1 MPFISLVRIGDVSP
15 EVCARVAE
23 GISRRLG
30 LACLVSGDVVELDFA
45 YDERRG
51 QHCSTR
57 LLERLRERAEGVRVL
72 GVADVDL
79 FMPVLTFVFGE
90 AILGGRAAVVS
101 LHRLR
106 QTVYGLPDEPGLTLL
121 RAEREAVH
129 ELGHTFGLVHCPD
142 YTCIMHAT
150 RSVEEIDLASG
161 GLCRACGARI
171 SEAIRGMSGNG
182 RLRQTSLETFPDSPP
197 PRRRRSIL
205 SALFPFLK
213 GQPQRV
219 APPQNPG

>member
-1 MPFISLVRIGDVSP
+1 MPFVSLVRIGEVSP
-15 EVCARVAE
+15 EVCASVAE
-23 GISRRLG
+23 GVSRRLG
-30 LACLVSGDVVELDFA
+30 LACLVAGDAVAPDFA

-57 LLERLRERAEGVRVL
+57 LLERLRGRAEGARVL

-106 QTVYGLPDEPGLTLL
+106 QTVYGLPDDPGLTLL
-121 RAEREAVH
+121 RAEREALH

-142 YTCIMHAT
+142 YTCPMHAT
-150 RSVEEIDLASG
+150 RSVEEIDLATG
-161 GLCRACGARI
+161 GLCRACREQV
-171 SEAIRGMSGNG
+171 SRAIQGVSGNG
-182 RLRQTSLETFPDSPP
+182 RVRQASLEMSSDSPP
-197 PRRRRSIL
+197 PRRRSLL
-205 SALFPFLK
+205 SALFPFLRASPRLPCQAVHK
-213 GQPQRV
+213 
-219 APPQNPG
+219 